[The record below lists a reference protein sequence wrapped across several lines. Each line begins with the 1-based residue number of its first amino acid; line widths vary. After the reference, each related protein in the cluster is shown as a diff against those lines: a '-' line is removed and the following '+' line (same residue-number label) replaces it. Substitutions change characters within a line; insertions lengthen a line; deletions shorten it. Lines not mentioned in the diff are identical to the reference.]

1 MEQIK
6 EAALYSAGKPLGQ
19 VGAAAGVSKWFARMA
34 WHFYVVLLLLSRM
47 SSAVEYNMD
56 GVTYIVYSFASKET
70 SSRESQSMIHMLFR
84 TAEPSGLL
92 IHGRGKRGDFVTV
105 ELVRGKLRSVK
116 QKQFLSFYNLNF
128 LLSNAEYFPSNPYN

>member
-1 MEQIK
+1 
-6 EAALYSAGKPLGQ
+6 
-19 VGAAAGVSKWFARMA
+19 MA